1 MNEPKAPE
9 THSHQF
15 AEVVSSGGFPADR
28 LTMDGLENVR
38 LEVTADLGRAV
49 MLVREI
55 LELRQ
60 GSVIP
65 LDKMAGETTDVCVNG
80 IPMAKGEVVI
90 IADSI
95 HIRVAEILGAADHEK
110 DSYQDET

>member
-1 MNEPKAPE
+1 MEFDDVIRSRRSIRGYLDKPVPKA
-9 THSHQF
+9 
-15 AEVVSSGGFPADR
+15 
-28 LTMDGLENVR
+28 
-38 LEVTADLGRAV
+38 
-49 MLVREI
+49 LVREI